1 MTLTTIPH
9 DPLLDLDPWVGQRQ
23 ATFRFARVNG
33 MTGEVLADV
42 TPQRGQQNRQ
52 ASGTFSYGSGARLSH
67 DSTSTIKRRLNISLG
82 EEDMAAVDVVT
93 DRIDVFM
100 VFPGGTEY
108 PLGRYMFT
116 NPSRQIFTSGQL
128 GNMELADE
136 MFLVDQQITQGING
150 VGTLA
155 ELVIRDTL
163 SGLPI
168 EFDLEN
174 SPYKS
179 SDAWGPGTGRG
190 QILDGLALAG
200 DYLSPWFGND
210 KKLHFIRGFDPAS
223 RVADLDFD
231 FGNKVARGGILE
243 TDDVLTAPN
252 RFVVISNQSTE
263 GNGSAITATF
273 DVPPSAP
280 HSIAKRGFVIASV
293 NYLAVTDT
301 SQALGIAMNLSQRNT
316 PLERVGLVT
325 APDPRHDSYQVIQW
339 QGSKWM
345 ELSWDMDLTEGGTMN
360 HILQKTYTS

>member
-9 DPLLDLDPWVGQRQ
+9 DPLLDLDPYVGQRQ

-33 MTGEVLADV
+33 LTGEVLADV
-42 TPQRGQQNRQ
+42 TPQRSQQNRE

-67 DSTSTIKRRLNISLG
+67 DTTSTIKRRLNLSLG
-82 EEDMAAVDVVT
+82 EEDMAAVNVVT

-100 VFPGGTEY
+100 VFPSGVEY
-108 PLGRYMFT
+108 PLGRYMFI
-116 NPSRQIFTSGQL
+116 NPSRQVFTSGTL

-136 MFLVDQQITQGING
+136 MFLVDQQITTGING
-150 VGTLA
+150 VGSLVIDSIKDTLA
-155 ELVIRDTL
+155 
-163 SGLPI
+163 GLPI
-168 EFDLEN
+168 EFTVES
-174 SPYKS
+174 SPYLS

-190 QILDGLALAG
+190 QVLDGLALAG

-210 KKLHFIRGFDPAS
+210 GKLHFIRGFNPANK
-223 RVADLDFD
+223 VPDLDFD

-243 TDDVLTAPN
+243 TDDLLTAPN
-252 RFVVISNQSTE
+252 RFVVISNQSTL
-263 GNGSAITATF
+263 STDTPITATF

-280 HSIAKRGFVIASV
+280 HSISNRGFVIASV
-293 NYLAVTDT
+293 NYLAVTD
-301 SQALGIAMNLSQRNT
+301 SVQALGIAKNLSQRNT

-325 APDPRHDSYQVIQW
+325 APDPRHDSYNVIQW

-345 ELSWDMDLTEGGTMN
+345 ELAWDMDLTEGGTMN